1 MARKSVLILQLCRT
15 HACNSAMEVKKSLKI
30 IIKAEI
36 NVQWKLDLVKNDLA
50 ETREI
55 ISLLEIAEYLVLKG
69 KSLVTYLSA

>member
-1 MARKSVLILQLCRT
+1 
-15 HACNSAMEVKKSLKI
+15 MEVKKSLKI
-30 IIKAEI
+30 IIKAGI

-69 KSLVTYLSA
+69 KSLVTYLSAKLSFRCYKQEVLQPTSRN

>member
-1 MARKSVLILQLCRT
+1 
-15 HACNSAMEVKKSLKI
+15 MEVKKSLKI
-30 IIKAEI
+30 IIKAGI

-69 KSLVTYLSA
+69 KSLVTYLSAKLSFQCYKQEVLQPISRN

>member
-1 MARKSVLILQLCRT
+1 
-15 HACNSAMEVKKSLKI
+15 MEVKKSLKI

>member
-1 MARKSVLILQLCRT
+1 
-15 HACNSAMEVKKSLKI
+15 MEVKKSLKI

-69 KSLVTYLSA
+69 KSLVPYLSA